1 MAAGD
6 VQVQSAVHS
15 LDQGRFAFF
24 IRAGMFT
31 VLILGLSLLYLFVQF
46 KGLGTPTA
54 MDQAQIARNLAEG
67 KGFTTRYIRPLA
79 LHMIQKQQGENTQV
93 DLKAFPDF
101 YQSPLH
107 PWISSFVVA
116 FVKGQTKL
124 SATDFVFVGDRLI
137 AALGIL
143 FFILSVAVW
152 FLVLSRLFDTRLA
165 LFSCAAVLLTDLLWE
180 FSLSG
185 LPQMLALLLFS
196 LSMLTTL
203 LAMEAHQKEQLG
215 MMIAWLI
222 ASGIGMGL
230 MTLAHGLCVW
240 IFLGWL
246 IFAGIYFR
254 PRGLAAVAALAA
266 FLLVIAPW
274 MVRNYQVCGNPFGLA
289 IYDAFF
295 AGTPEDTYARNAQV
309 NIGGSGTSLQGKVR
323 HGVILQAERIA
334 AFLGLNIVAGA
345 FFVALF
351 HPFRS
356 RKALMFKWCILL
368 MWVCA
373 VLGMSLYQPEASL
386 SANQL
391 HVLFIPLFVGFGMA
405 FLFVL
410 WNRLEL
416 GSPLFRI
423 IFISALLFVCA
434 IPMILRLSSG
444 RPNPSVQW
452 PPYVAPF
459 INILGDW
466 FTEEEVICS
475 DMPWAVAWYA
485 QRYSLLMPDTL
496 RAFNNL
502 HDYGVTKQPI
512 RGLYLTPVSANG
524 KFMADIVKGKYRDW
538 SALYLA
544 WAGMFRG
551 QKPQLGGFPLQAVT
565 PLPIEGECIIFADR
579 DRWNQP
585 RSTSRE

>member
-15 LDQGRFAFF
+15 LDQGRFAFL
-24 IRAGMFT
+24 IRAGMFS
-31 VLILGLSLLYLFVQF
+31 VLIIGLSLLYLLIQF

-67 KGFTTRYIRPLA
+67 KGFTTRYIRPIA
-79 LHMIQKQQGENTQV
+79 LGMMQERQGENTQV

-101 YQSPLH
+101 YHAPLN
-107 PWISSFVVA
+107 PWINSFVVG
-116 FVKGQTKL
+116 FVKSDKRMA
-124 SATDFVFVGDRLI
+124 ATDLVYSGDRII
-137 AALGIL
+137 AGLGIV

-152 FLVLSRLFDTRLA
+152 YFVLSRLFDTKLA
-165 LFSCAAVLLTDLLWE
+165 LFACAAVLLTDLLWD

-185 LPQMLALLLFS
+185 LPQMLVLLLFS
-196 LSMLTTL
+196 LTMLATL

-215 MMIAWLI
+215 MMIGWLI

-230 MTLAHGLCVW
+230 MTLAHGLAVW
-240 IFLGWL
+240 IFIGWL

-254 PRGLAAVAALAA
+254 PRGLAALASLAA

-274 MVRNYQVCGNPFGLA
+274 MVRNYQVCGNPLGLA
-289 IYDAFF
+289 VYDAFF
-295 AGTPEDTYARNAQV
+295 PGTAEDTYARNLQV

-323 HGVILQAERIA
+323 SGVILQAEKIA
-334 AFLGLNIVAGA
+334 AFLGMNVVAGA

-356 RKALMFKWCILL
+356 RKAFMFKWCILL

-373 VLGMSLYQPEASL
+373 VVGMALYHPAAPV

-391 HVLFIPLFVGFGMA
+391 HILFIPLFIGFGMA

-416 GSPLFRI
+416 GSPLLRI
-423 IFISALLFVCA
+423 VFICVMLFVCA
-434 IPMILRLSSG
+434 IPLALRLTSG
-444 RPNPSVQW
+444 RPQPSVQW
-452 PPYVAPF
+452 PPYVPPF
-459 INILGDW
+459 IAVLGEW
-466 FTEEEVICS
+466 FTEDETICS

-485 QRYSLLMPDTL
+485 QRYSLLMP
-496 RAFNNL
+496 ASMKIFNNI
-502 HDYGVTKQPI
+502 HDYGITKQPL
-512 RGLYLTPVSANG
+512 RGLYLTPVSGNER
-524 KFMADIVKGKYRDW
+524 FMSDIVKGRYREW
-538 SALYLA
+538 APVYLS
-544 WAGMFRG
+544 WAGIFRG
-551 QKPQLGGFPLQAVT
+551 QKPQLAGFPLT
-565 PLPIEGECIIFADR
+565 SFYPLPVEGECIIFADR
-579 DRWNQP
+579 ERWLQP
-585 RSTSRE
+585 RSTSP